1 MSKDSR
7 EHKARARARDKTEM
21 KFGKVS
27 AGMPFT
33 PTGVSANPRQ
43 TVAPATD
50 RYADGAISFILE
62 DNGSCGSC
70 PGLSLAHP
78 PALFRT
84 NATVEVAARSF
95 E

>member
-1 MSKDSR
+1 MLMRKGPAGMSKDSR

-27 AGMPFT
+27 AGTPFT

-50 RYADGAISFILE
+50 RYADGAISFHFGGQWQLWKLPRIV
-62 DNGSCGSC
+62 
-70 PGLSLAHP
+70 
-78 PALFRT
+78 FRG
-84 NATVEVAARSF
+84 RSQLHL
-95 E
+95 